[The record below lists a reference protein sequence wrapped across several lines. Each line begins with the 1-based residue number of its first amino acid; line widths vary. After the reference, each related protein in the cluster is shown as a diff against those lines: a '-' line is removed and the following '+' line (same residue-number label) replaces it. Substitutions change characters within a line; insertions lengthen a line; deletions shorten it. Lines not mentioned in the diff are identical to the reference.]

1 MSFSVAKE
9 TIVVK
14 RPVYD
19 YNSYRRSYS
28 VVDLDKVNLF
38 AESKKL
44 LKRKL
49 HVDRDCTK
57 KFLFT
62 HLPVINLFRNY
73 KLRENLF
80 RDLVGGITVGVIQIA
95 PSKPHIPN

>member
-1 MSFSVAKE
+1 MSSVTSE
-9 TIVVK
+9 TVVVK

-19 YNSYRRSYS
+19 YNAYKNSYS
-28 VVDLDKVNLF
+28 VVDLDNVNLL

-44 LKRKL
+44 LRRKL

-73 KLRENLF
+73 KIRENLF

-95 PSKPHIPN
+95 PSKQL